1 MTQNLDLEIA
11 VIKKFVD
18 KNKQDRFIQFTSS
31 AKSRHKFINELAHFK
46 FFNWNKFDKIEGN
59 EEQAILTA
67 LQKNKITDKTCYA
80 ISENKNLDTKVLD
93 INQVIHE
100 TVGYGQ
106 GTILVFGNAE
116 IIYYESE
123 EMKERYLSKQ
133 LLA

>member
-31 AKSRHKFINELAHFK
+31 AKGRHKFINELAHFK
-46 FFNWNKFDKIEGN
+46 FFDWNKFDNIEGD

-80 ISENKNLDTKVLD
+80 ISENKNLDTKVLN
-93 INQVIHE
+93 INQAINE

-106 GTILVFGNAE
+106 GTILVFGDAE

-123 EMKERYLSKQ
+123 EMKERYLSK
-133 LLA
+133 